1 MKETIALRVRYEGQI
16 YQIEADT
23 LLVSLLHFT
32 EALKLVARGVTKD
45 KLQIRISSTEK
56 GSFIVYLEI
65 AKQAVFGFLSDPGA
79 ALDVLSKVVGIIV
92 GVLTLKKFLKG
103 KRPDEVIVEEGR
115 VIVSKEGERIVI
127 DEKVFNTYR
136 RDAGVNQHIEKMF
149 EPISEDT
156 EIDGVGIESS
166 ETEGFYVD
174 RSNFHGMCQ
183 ENELLEEG
191 KEKELK
197 ENVSLAVVKIVF
209 QKNRKWEFIYEGNKI
224 SAYIEDKQF
233 WQGVNSG
240 ELQFSKG
247 DLLIADIE
255 VTKVFDPEIGC
266 YVNKSYKVTRVIS
279 HNPRTGF
286 QQGYLSF
293 D

>member
-1 MKETIALRVRYEGQI
+1 MKETVALRVKYEGQL
-16 YQIEADT
+16 YQIDAGT

-32 EALKLVARGVTKD
+32 EALKLVARRIAKED
-45 KLQIRISSTEK
+45 LQIRISSTEK

-65 AKQAVFGFLSDPGA
+65 AKKAVFGFLSDHGA
-79 ALDVLSKVVGIIV
+79 AIDTLYKIIGTLVGI
-92 GVLTLKKFLKG
+92 LTLKKFLSG
-103 KRPDEVIVEEGR
+103 KKPDEIVVEGGR
-115 VIVSKEGERIVI
+115 VIVSKDGVRIVV
-127 DEKVFNTYR
+127 DENIFNTYR
-136 RDAGVNQHIEKMF
+136 KDSGVNQHIEKMF
-149 EPISEDT
+149 EPLSEDA
-156 EIDGVGIESS
+156 EVDGVGIESG
-166 ETEGFYVD
+166 ETESFYVD

-233 WQGVNSG
+233 WQRVNSG

-247 DLLIADIE
+247 DLLIADVE

-279 HNPRTGF
+279 HKPKTGF